1 MECSLSNSLV
11 KRIQRWKYHRTMGNK
26 QGELVRRLSEQASLL
41 RIDSIRATTAAG
53 SGHPTSSASAAEIVS
68 VLFFS
73 VMQYDVNN
81 LEDPRNDTF
90 ILSKGHAAPVLYAA
104 LAQAGIVSRDDLLNL
119 RKIDSI
125 LEGHPTPR
133 IPFVKAATGSLGQGL
148 SVGVGVALASK
159 RLDHTADRTYV
170 LIGDGES
177 AEGSIW
183 EAAASASHYQ
193 LDNLCAILDV
203 NRLGQSEPTM
213 LGHDMVTYQ
222 QRWQSFGWHALI
234 ADGHDVAQLLECFE
248 KAQKEQSRPTVVL
261 ARTLK
266 GKGIPDQEDR
276 NGFHGKPLEKAVAAA
291 TIQTLEKGTE
301 HAPVASRKTTRKQ
314 TSSPAAGI
322 WSGEPPAPP
331 YAAGGKPVATR
342 KAFGEALAELGKL
355 NNAIVVLDGDVKN
368 STYTE
373 IFEEH
378 HRERFFQMYIAEQNM
393 VGAAMGLAAKGKVP
407 FVATFACFLARA
419 YDFARMAAISNSN
432 IKLVGTHAGIS
443 IGEDGPSQMGL
454 EDLAM
459 FSAQP
464 NFTVFYPTDAVS
476 AWRSI
481 QLAVERS
488 GPAYLRMTRP
498 NTPILYKPD
507 EKFEA
512 GKSKVLRRSGDDKA
526 TIVGA
531 GVTLFEA
538 LKAHEELL
546 KKGIATR
553 VVDIFSIQPID
564 GETLAACAEETGGR
578 IAGCRG
584 PLRARRHYGRRGC
597 GRRANAPIGC
607 ITSGS
612 RDPAQRP
619 VRPTNGAFWNF
630 GPAHCQ

>member
-1 MECSLSNSLV
+1 
-11 KRIQRWKYHRTMGNK
+11 MGQK
-26 QGELVRRLSEQASLL
+26 QGELVERLSEQASQL

-73 VMQYDVNN
+73 VMRYDVNR
-81 LEDPRNDTF
+81 LDDPSNDSF

-104 LAQAGIVSRDDLLNL
+104 MAQAGIVPYDELLNL

-159 RLDHTADRTYV
+159 RLDHTGDRTYV

-177 AEGSIW
+177 AEGAIW

-193 LDNLCAILDV
+193 LDNLCAVIDV

-213 LGHDMVTYQ
+213 LGHDLGTYQ
-222 QRWQSFGWHALI
+222 QRWQSFGWHALV
-234 ADGHDVAQLLECFE
+234 ADGHDVNELLECFE
-248 KAQKEQSRPTVVL
+248 KARQEKNRPTVIV

-266 GKGIPDQEDR
+266 GKGISGQEDR
-276 NGFHGKPLEKAVAAA
+276 NGFHGKPLEKDVAQAAVQA
-291 TIQTLEKGTE
+291 LEKETE
-301 HAPVASRKTTRKQ
+301 HATAVPPAVTRK
-314 TSSPAAGI
+314 SAPKPAGSTWTGA
-322 WSGEPPAPP
+322 PPAPP
-331 YAAGGKPVATR
+331 YSPGGKPVATR
-342 KAFGEALAELGKL
+342 RAFGEALAELGKL
-355 NNAIVVLDGDVKN
+355 NSAIVVLDGDVKN

-373 IFEEH
+373 IFEEK
-378 HRERFFQMYIAEQNM
+378 HRDRFFQMYIAEQNM
-393 VGAAMGLAAKGKVP
+393 VGAAMGLAGKGKIP
-407 FVATFACFLARA
+407 FLATFACFLARA

-459 FSAQP
+459 FCSQP
-464 NFTVFYPTDAVS
+464 NFTVLYPTDAVS
-476 AWRSI
+476 AWRSV
-481 QLAVERS
+481 QLAAERD
-488 GPAYLRMTRP
+488 GPTYLRMTRP
-498 NTPILYKPD
+498 NTPILYGPQ
-507 EKFEA
+507 ERFEV

-531 GVTLFEA
+531 GITLFEA

-546 KKGIATR
+546 KRGIATR
-553 VVDIFSIQPID
+553 VVDAFSIQPID
-564 GETLAACAEETGGR
+564 VETLSACVDETGGR
-578 IAGCRG
+578 ILVVEDHYARG
-584 PLRARRHYGRRGC
+584 GVTDAVAAAIAHKRPLVSSLAVRAIPR
-597 GRRANAPIGC
+597 
-607 ITSGS
+607 SGP
-612 RDPAQRP
+612 PAELMDL
-619 VRPTNGAFWNF
+619 F
-630 GPAHCQ
+630 GISAKHIISKIEDLIR